1 MIVTLGN
8 IKERPVVNAIS
19 LRRELELFMED
30 TGITKK
36 KVAELLWCVH
46 RPVFSVAVFPSLS
59 WLTVFGCPSGLA
71 PSLSLV
77 PALPFFV
84 KLI

>member
-8 IKERPVVNAIS
+8 TKERPVVNAIS

-36 KVAELLWCVH
+36 KVAELLG
-46 RPVFSVAVFPSLS
+46 FPSYKYVTNILEGKEEIT
-59 WLTVFGCPSGLA
+59 LRCAIGRKRLGYRQYKVCFIPL
-71 PSLSLV
+71 LE
-77 PALPFFV
+77 F
-84 KLI
+84 